1 MMICFCDV
9 FLYVNNEIQFF
20 KNGVKGIFGIFLLFF
35 WDEVKII
42 VYVFNDV
49 FWKREYLRLFK

>member
-35 WDEVKII
+35 WDEVKIM
-42 VYVFNDV
+42 
-49 FWKREYLRLFK
+49 YLMMFFGKENIKII